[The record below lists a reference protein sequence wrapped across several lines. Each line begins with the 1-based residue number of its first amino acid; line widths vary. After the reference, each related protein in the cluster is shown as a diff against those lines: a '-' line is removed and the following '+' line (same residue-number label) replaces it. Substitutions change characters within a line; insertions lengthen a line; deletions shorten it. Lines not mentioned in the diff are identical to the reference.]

1 MCVDIL
7 FEPAPPTNDEAWWL
21 ESLEEEVAR
30 KGFRDVLGTPDGR
43 RLRDIAAAHA
53 AGLGRAIFAIDT
65 DRLHLNWAH
74 GGDVRVRVPQPV
86 TAMILAVMLY
96 TGTRLQGAFRRET
109 MARVP
114 GWRFLYTC
122 LALFNRH
129 MLDRT
134 HLRKETPRSE
144 RPALKKIPA
153 PLSMKEDFF
162 VYHGLHNVS
171 IRDLEPFIAR
181 SKQWR
186 GDERTLHLS
195 FSTFVSLS
203 ASRAIS
209 LEFAAGE
216 GGAAS
221 ETADQGLLIEAKVEP
236 DYRDTL
242 PMFADVSWISKFP
255 IEEEL
260 LLSPFCVF
268 TLSQKGHEES
278 FDAETYAELLT
289 QAEAATRYESYIT
302 SSGRKVRIQV
312 LRLVLMPT
320 YMG

>member
-1 MCVDIL
+1 
-7 FEPAPPTNDEAWWL
+7 
-21 ESLEEEVAR
+21 
-30 KGFRDVLGTPDGR
+30 
-43 RLRDIAAAHA
+43 
-53 AGLGRAIFAIDT
+53 
-65 DRLHLNWAH
+65 
-74 GGDVRVRVPQPV
+74 
-86 TAMILAVMLY
+86 
-96 TGTRLQGAFRRET
+96 
-109 MARVP
+109 
-114 GWRFLYTC
+114 
-122 LALFNRH
+122 
-129 MLDRT
+129 
-134 HLRKETPRSE
+134 
-144 RPALKKIPA
+144 
-153 PLSMKEDFF
+153 MKEDFF

-181 SKQWR
+181 SKHWR
-186 GDERTLHLS
+186 GDECTLHLS
-195 FSTFVSLS
+195 FNTFVSLS
-203 ASRAIS
+203 ASRTIS

-216 GGAAS
+216 GGTAS

-312 LRLVLMPT
+312 LRLVLMPA